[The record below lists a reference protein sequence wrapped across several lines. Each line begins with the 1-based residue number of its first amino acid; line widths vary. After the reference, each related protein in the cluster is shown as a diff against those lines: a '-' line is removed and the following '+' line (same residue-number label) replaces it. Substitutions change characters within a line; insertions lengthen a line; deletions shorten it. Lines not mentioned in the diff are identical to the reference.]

1 MNHFTRV
8 VPNPRLTLTD
18 QKVEIENTSQPLQF
32 NSQEEALE
40 AWAKMARAESR
51 NLGSQF
57 ARVTPASEKKDPD
70 PKHIAAVQAVLWK
83 ADEPMAMKEIV
94 EKSGVRIGIVRNIMN
109 RNLIEDMVKV
119 AENPG
124 RYIVEEKV

>member
-1 MNHFTRV
+1 MSHFTRV

-18 QKVEIENTSQPLQF
+18 QKVEIDNTSQPPQF

-40 AWAKMARAESR
+40 AWAKMAKTESK
-51 NLGSQF
+51 NLG
-57 ARVTPASEKKDPD
+57 ARIVSSTAGNFKSPPD
-70 PKHIAAVQAVLWK
+70 PKHIAAVQAALWK
-83 ADEPMAMKEIV
+83 ADGPLALKEIV

>member
-8 VPNPRLTLTD
+8 VPLPRLTLTD

-32 NSQEEALE
+32 SSQEEALE

-57 ARVTPASEKKDPD
+57 VRVTPASEKKPPD

-83 ADEPMAMKEIV
+83 AGEPLALKEIV
-94 EKSGVRIGIVRNIMN
+94 EQSGVRIGIVRNIVTL
-109 RNLIEDMVKV
+109 NLIENMVRV

-124 RYIVEEKV
+124 LYIVEETA